1 MKRKRSWDYFKHHS
15 GISSGESEKNTKA
28 SEFSCLD
35 QDFNPGFH
43 EYGALLLLTTAIFG
57 LCICLDAV
65 SQTRFRGNLGFHRT
79 SLGVPREIVE

>member
-1 MKRKRSWDYFKHHS
+1 MMKLGVGGEEEEVVAYFKHYS
-15 GISSGESEKNTKA
+15 GILSGGSEKNTKS

-35 QDFNPGFH
+35 QDFNPGFL

-65 SQTRFRGNLGFHRT
+65 
-79 SLGVPREIVE
+79 